1 MGCYVITAP
10 AAVLEELPAPGVKTA
25 AELSLNL
32 VKAFRDDAVRWG

>member
-10 AAVLEELPAPGVKTA
+10 AAVLEEPAPGVKTA